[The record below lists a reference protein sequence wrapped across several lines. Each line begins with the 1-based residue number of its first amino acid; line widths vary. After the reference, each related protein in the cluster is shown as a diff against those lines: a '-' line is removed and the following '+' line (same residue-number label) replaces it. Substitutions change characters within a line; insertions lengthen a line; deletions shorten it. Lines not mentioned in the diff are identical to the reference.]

1 MNSDHRVI
9 ALIDMDCFYVQ
20 VEQRL
25 QPEFLGK
32 PCGVAQY
39 YTWKGGGLIAV
50 NYEARDFGV
59 KRGMRGEQ
67 AKELCPD
74 FHVFHVQ
81 EVNGKANLT
90 RYRDASADVFRV
102 LNGNFKLVEKASIDE
117 AYVDLT
123 DDVQKL
129 KDENFPLTINDFST
143 THLAG
148 FTTKTEDERIEIL
161 GKWLKDCQL
170 DDEQRNLD
178 LVFGAYLVERIRKK
192 IKDET
197 GFFCS
202 AGIARNKILAKLCCG
217 FNKPK
222 KQTVINQTDVDHVFD
237 QTPVQ
242 KIQGLG
248 AKAGDRVMELFQ
260 VEYVGQLRK
269 YTLDVLQA
277 SIGEKDGYWLY
288 NLVRGIETAP
298 VNSRNLYKSIS
309 ASKNFPGKS
318 SLDTLDKILT
328 WCHNLAEEVFNR
340 LEKDRAEN
348 KRRAKLLTV
357 TCTLNTNETIARSCP
372 INEYSIDRFANDT
385 FRILKQFNKNPPSSN
400 IYTPAIISFG
410 IGAGKFL
417 ENANTKSIVDLF
429 SKQTTKTET
438 IKPTENTTRCQEY
451 EDYDDDDDDDG
462 SSSEDKILQKS
473 TVTVPIQGD
482 FFRKFQK
489 TDEQIKP
496 RPKSETKTTSSIVS
510 FFSRYASNENI
521 PICSPEK
528 SSEYCTT
535 CSKCQKSILVW
546 NMPEHEDFHYAHELQ
561 MEENRSNSMIAP
573 PPPATTKI
581 SKPVK
586 RKNEKQKSNI
596 QTLDSFV
603 NKKPKTE

>member
-1 MNSDHRVI
+1 MNVDHRVI

-50 NYEARDFGV
+50 NYEARNFGV

-102 LNGNFKLVEKASIDE
+102 FNANFKLVEKASIDE
-117 AYVDLT
+117 AYIDLT
-123 DDVQKL
+123 EEVQKL
-129 KDENFPLTINDFST
+129 KDKKLQLTISDFST

-148 FTTKTEDERIEIL
+148 FTTKTEDERIEL
-161 GKWLKDCQL
+161 LNRWLNDCQL
-170 DDEQRNLD
+170 DDEKRNYD
-178 LVFGAYLVERIRKK
+178 LLLGAYLVEQIRKK
-192 IKDET
+192 VKDET

-222 KQTVINQTDVDHVFD
+222 KQTIFTQSDIDHVFD
-237 QTPVQ
+237 KTPVQ

-248 AKAGDRVMELFQ
+248 AKAGERVIELFQ
-260 VEYVGQLRK
+260 VEYIGQLRK
-269 YTLDVLQA
+269 YSLDVLQTTM
-277 SIGEKDGYWLY
+277 GEKDGYWLF
-288 NLVRGIETAP
+288 NLVRGIETTP

-309 ASKNFPGKS
+309 ASKNFPGKT
-318 SLDTLDKILT
+318 SLDTIDKIRT

-357 TCTLNTNETIARSCP
+357 TCTLTTNETIARSCP

-385 FRILKQFNKNPPSSN
+385 LKILKQYNKNSSTSN
-400 IYTPAIISFG
+400 IYTPSIISLG
-410 IGAGKFL
+410 ISAGKFHDSV
-417 ENANTKSIVDLF
+417 NTKSIADLF

-438 IKPTENTTRCQEY
+438 IRSTENTINWQQE
-451 EDYDDDDDDDG
+451 EDDNNEE
-462 SSSEDKILQKS
+462 EDNSTEEKVLEKPATTTIL
-473 TVTVPIQGD
+473 PIQGD

-489 TDEQIKP
+489 PDEQIKTEL
-496 RPKSETKTTSSIVS
+496 KSKNTTTTSSITS
-510 FFSRYASNENI
+510 FFSRYTTNENI
-521 PICSPEK
+521 PNSSPNK
-528 SSEYCTT
+528 SDDRYIT
-535 CSKCQKSILVW
+535 CSKCYKSILIW

-561 MEENRSNSMIAP
+561 MEENKTNSIIP
-573 PPPATTKI
+573 TIIKT
-581 SKPVK
+581 SKTIK
-586 RKNEKQKSNI
+586 RKNDKQQINN
-596 QTLDSFV
+596 QTLDSFL
-603 NKKPKTE
+603 NKKPKT

>member
-1 MNSDHRVI
+1 MNVDHRVI

-102 LNGNFKLVEKASIDE
+102 LNANYKLVEKASIDE

-123 DDVQKL
+123 EDIQRL
-129 KDENFPLTINDFST
+129 KESPLKLTIDDFPS

-148 FTTKTEDERIEIL
+148 FTTKTNDERIEIVN
-161 GKWLKDCQL
+161 KWLKDCES
-170 DDEQRNLD
+170 DDEKRNYD
-178 LVFGAYLVERIRKK
+178 LVLGAYLVEKIRKK
-192 IKDET
+192 VKEET

-217 FNKPK
+217 FNKPR
-222 KQTVINQTDVDHVFD
+222 KQTILTHSDIDHVFD
-237 QTPVQ
+237 NTPVQ

-248 AKAGDRVMELFQ
+248 GKAGDRVMELFK
-260 VEYVGQLRK
+260 VDNMGQLRK
-269 YTLDVLQA
+269 YSLDALQA
-277 SIGEKDGYWLY
+277 SLGESNGCWLY
-288 NLVRGIETAP
+288 NLVRGIETTP
-298 VNSRNLYKSIS
+298 VSSRNLYKSIS
-309 ASKNFPGKS
+309 ASKNFPGKT
-318 SLDTLDKILT
+318 SLDTTEKVRS
-328 WCHNLAEEVFNR
+328 WCQNLAEEVFNR

-357 TCTLNTNETIARSCP
+357 TCTSATNETIARSCP
-372 INEYSIDRFANDT
+372 INEYSIDRFANDAY
-385 FRILKQFNKNPPSSN
+385 RILKQFNKSPSTSN
-400 IYTPAIISFG
+400 IYSPAITNLG

-417 ENANTKSIVDLF
+417 DSVNSRSIADLF
-429 SKQTTKTET
+429 SKQTNKSEQ
-438 IKPTENTTRCQEY
+438 IISTENTINWQE
-451 EDYDDDDDDDG
+451 ED
-462 SSSEDKILQKS
+462 EDEDNEQEETITEKPPSPPVISPVK
-473 TVTVPIQGD
+473 GD

-489 TDEQIKP
+489 NDEQMKTPAKI
-496 RPKSETKTTSSIVS
+496 ETKPSSSSSITS
-510 FFSRYASNENI
+510 FFSRYTTNENSCNSI
-521 PICSPEK
+521 PEQSDDRYIT
-528 SSEYCTT
+528 CT
-535 CSKCQKSILVW
+535 KCNKPILAW
-546 NMPEHEDFHYAHELQ
+546 DMPEHEDFHYARELQ
-561 MEENRSNSMIAP
+561 KEENKNTFQ
-573 PPPATTKI
+573 PATIIKPTK
-581 SKPVK
+581 PMK
-586 RKNEKQKSNI
+586 RKNEKQQNDNH
-596 QTLDSFV
+596 TLDAFI
-603 NKKPKTE
+603 NKKPKNQ

>member
-1 MNSDHRVI
+1 MNVDHRVI

-102 LNGNFKLVEKASIDE
+102 LNANFKLVEKASIDE
-117 AYVDLT
+117 AYLDLT
-123 DDVQKL
+123 DDIQKL
-129 KDENFPLTINDFST
+129 KENRSNLTISDFPS

-148 FTTKTEDERIEIL
+148 STTKTEDERIEVFE
-161 GKWLKDCQL
+161 KWLKDCQS
-170 DDEQRNLD
+170 DDEKRNFD
-178 LVFGAYLVERIRKK
+178 LVLGAYLVEQIRKK
-192 IKDET
+192 IKEET

-222 KQTVINQTDVDHVFD
+222 KQTVLPNSDIDYVFD
-237 QTPVQ
+237 KTPVQ

-248 AKAGDRVMELFQ
+248 GKAGERVTELFQ
-260 VEYVGQLRK
+260 VDYIGQLRK
-269 YTLDVLQA
+269 YSLDILQT
-277 SIGEKDGYWLY
+277 SLGEKDGCWLY
-288 NLVRGIETAP
+288 NLIRGIETTP

-309 ASKNFPGKS
+309 ASKNFPGKT
-318 SLDTLDKILT
+318 SLDTNEKIRS

-340 LEKDRAEN
+340 LEKDRTEN

-357 TCTLNTNETIARSCP
+357 TCTLITNETIARSCP
-372 INEYSIDRFANDT
+372 LNEYSIDRFANDAY
-385 FRILKQFNKNPPSSN
+385 RILKQFNKSSSTSN
-400 IYTPAIISFG
+400 IYSPAIINLG
-410 IGAGKFL
+410 ISAGKFL
-417 ENANTKSIVDLF
+417 DSVKTKSIADLF
-429 SKQTTKTET
+429 SKQTTKAEPITSM
-438 IKPTENTTRCQEY
+438 ENLINWQEA
-451 EDYDDDDDDDG
+451 EEEGDDDDDT
-462 SSSEDKILQKS
+462 ETS
-473 TVTVPIQGD
+473 TEKPPSPLPTTIAVAAAATKTTISPIKGD

-489 TDEQIKP
+489 NEERLKTPSKSE
-496 RPKSETKTTSSIVS
+496 PKSSSSITS
-510 FFSRYASNENI
+510 FFSRYSTNDN
-521 PICSPEK
+521 
-528 SSEYCTT
+528 SS
-535 CSKCQKSILVW
+535 
-546 NMPEHEDFHYAHELQ
+546 H
-561 MEENRSNSMIAP
+561 
-573 PPPATTKI
+573 
-581 SKPVK
+581 
-586 RKNEKQKSNI
+586 
-596 QTLDSFV
+596 SFG
-603 NKKPKTE
+603 

>member
-1 MNSDHRVI
+1 MNIDHRVI

-32 PCGVAQY
+32 PCGVSQY

-74 FHVFHVQ
+74 FHIFHVQ
-81 EVNGKANLT
+81 EVNGKANLN

-102 LNGNFKLVEKASIDE
+102 LNANFKLVEKASIDE
-117 AYVDLT
+117 AYIDLT
-123 DDVQKL
+123 EDVQKL
-129 KDENFPLTINDFST
+129 KDKKLQLTINDFST

-161 GKWLKDCQL
+161 NKWLNDCQL
-170 DDEQRNLD
+170 DDEKRNYD
-178 LVFGAYLVERIRKK
+178 LLLGAHLVEQIRKK

-222 KQTVINQTDVDHVFD
+222 KQTIFTQSDIDHIFD
-237 QTPVQ
+237 KTPVQ

-248 AKAGDRVMELFQ
+248 GKAGERVVELFQ
-260 VEYVGQLRK
+260 VEYIGQLRK
-269 YTLDVLQA
+269 YSLDMLQT
-277 SIGEKDGYWLY
+277 SMGEKDGCWLF
-288 NLVRGIETAP
+288 NLIRGIETTP
-298 VNSRNLYKSIS
+298 VSNRNLYKSIS
-309 ASKNFPGKS
+309 ASKNFPGKTC
-318 SLDTLDKILT
+318 LDTIDKIRT
-328 WCHNLAEEVFNR
+328 WCHNLAEDVFNR

-357 TCTLNTNETIARSCP
+357 ICTLATNETITRSCP

-385 FRILKQFNKNPPSSN
+385 LRILKQYNKNSLTSN
-400 IYTPAIISFG
+400 IFTPVIHHIGIS
-410 IGAGKFL
+410 AGKFL
-417 ENANTKSIVDLF
+417 DNINTKSIADLF
-429 SKQTTKTET
+429 SKQTTKIET
-438 IKPTENTTRCQEY
+438 IISTENIINCQEEEEEDDNEEDNNTEENILEKPT
-451 EDYDDDDDDDG
+451 
-462 SSSEDKILQKS
+462 L
-473 TVTVPIQGD
+473 PIQGD

-489 TDEQIKP
+489 SDEQTKIQL
-496 RPKSETKTTSSIVS
+496 KSENKTTTSSSSITS
-510 FFSRYASNENI
+510 FFSRYTSNENI
-521 PICSPEK
+521 LNCSPNK
-528 SSEYCTT
+528 IDDHYIT
-535 CSKCQKSILVW
+535 CSKCHKSILIW

-561 MEENRSNSMIAP
+561 IEENKTNSII
-573 PPPATTKI
+573 KS
-581 SKPVK
+581 SKTIK
-586 RKNEKQKSNI
+586 RKNTN
-596 QTLDSFV
+596 QTLDSFI
-603 NKKPKTE
+603 NKKSKM